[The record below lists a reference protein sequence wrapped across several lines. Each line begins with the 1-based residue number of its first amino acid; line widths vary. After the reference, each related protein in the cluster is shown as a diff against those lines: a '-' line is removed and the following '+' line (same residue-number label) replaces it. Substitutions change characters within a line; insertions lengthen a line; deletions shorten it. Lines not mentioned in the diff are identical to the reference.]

1 MTNSIALLKRLIVIA
16 FPLSIIHLLFFNF
29 LPSLK
34 VKEIGFYY
42 SIPLLYFVFFIL
54 SSIILIV
61 VSKISE
67 KNFDNTGMVFI
78 IATSI
83 KMVFAYFLLRPILYT
98 QDNKVEKINFFI
110 VFMLFLLLETILAT
124 KIFNKK

>member
-1 MTNSIALLKRLIVIA
+1 MTNSIALLKRLIVTA
-16 FPLSIIHLLFFNF
+16 LPLSIIHLLFFNF

-34 VKEIGFYY
+34 GKEICFYY
-42 SIPLLYFVFFIL
+42 SIPVLYFVFFIL

-78 IATSI
+78 IATSV